1 MRYPGKEL
9 EVFDKA
15 TVFQKYTYF
24 IIKKYLKGSTL
35 EVGAGLGAFTRN
47 YINKKNRIYL
57 NDLDSYNYN
66 FLKKKY
72 SKYKNI
78 FVTKKKID
86 NINTKFNTIIYL
98 NVLEHI
104 YEDKIEINKA
114 AKKIKIG
121 GYLIFLVPAHQA
133 LYTKF
138 DKAIGHY
145 RRYNLKFF
153 KSNKF
158 KNLEIKKL
166 IYLDIVGYFLY
177 FLNKFFF
184 KKEVYPSPFKI
195 FLWDKFFTPITMLLD
210 FLTNYK
216 FGKNILCVY
225 KKVN

>member
-1 MRYPGKEL
+1 ML
-9 EVFDKA
+9 
-15 TVFQKYTYF
+15 
-24 IIKKYLKGSTL
+24 L
-35 EVGAGLGAFTRN
+35 
-47 YINKKNRIYL
+47 
-57 NDLDSYNYN
+57 
-66 FLKKKY
+66 
-72 SKYKNI
+72 
-78 FVTKKKID
+78 KKKID

-104 YEDKIEINKA
+104 YKDKLEINKA

-145 RRYNLKFF
+145 RRYDLKFF

-158 KNLEIKKL
+158 KNLKIKKL

-210 FLTNYK
+210 FLKNYK

-225 KKVN
+225 KKS

>member
-24 IIKKYLKGSTL
+24 IIKKYLKESTL

-66 FLKKKY
+66 FLKNKY

-78 FVTKKKID
+78 FVTKKKIN

-104 YEDKIEINKA
+104 YKDKIEIAKA
-114 AKKIKIG
+114 AKK
-121 GYLIFLVPAHQA
+121 
-133 LYTKF
+133 
-138 DKAIGHY
+138 
-145 RRYNLKFF
+145 
-153 KSNKF
+153 
-158 KNLEIKKL
+158 
-166 IYLDIVGYFLY
+166 
-177 FLNKFFF
+177 
-184 KKEVYPSPFKI
+184 
-195 FLWDKFFTPITMLLD
+195 
-210 FLTNYK
+210 
-216 FGKNILCVY
+216 
-225 KKVN
+225 